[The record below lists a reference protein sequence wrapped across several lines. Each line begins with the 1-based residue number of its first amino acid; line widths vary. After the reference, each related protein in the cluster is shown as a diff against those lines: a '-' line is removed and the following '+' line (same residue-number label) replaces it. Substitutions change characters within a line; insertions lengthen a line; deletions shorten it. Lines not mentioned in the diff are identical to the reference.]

1 MAVFETS
8 ELALDLTYQTHYY
21 KTSYAE
27 LKKAYLE
34 ALEGLKHNIVSDN
47 DDYCEIYS
55 EIPHFIVIAK
65 IIEQNPIETSIDFY
79 INSETM
85 FGKEKH
91 ALKFINYIYK
101 KLEEKFEFKGV
112 ARHKEN

>member
-47 DDYCEIYS
+47 DDYCEIYA
-55 EIPHFIVIAK
+55 EAPHMEVIAK
-65 IIEQNPIETSIDFY
+65 LTQLDPTQKECAIDFEIHADY
-79 INSETM
+79 VVGAAKKATTFI
-85 FGKEKH
+85 KEV
-91 ALKFINYIYK
+91 LERI
-101 KLEEKFEFKGV
+101 EEKFEFKGV
-112 ARHKEN
+112 ALHK